1 MRIAAAAALTAAAAS
16 ALPPVTPG
24 ASLSPPE
31 GDLAEQVLSE
41 GRARLEEW
49 RTFVAKQKLE
59 ASRTATRWYDQ
70 SSCDGED
77 RTHFL
82 GIFGAAAQ
90 CAPAAVEQG
99 CELFMFSEAYTSWG
113 CYCCQRRTGDH
124 PDWALYSTSSEPA
137 PSPVPVGAL
146 EHQLDASPAAAPAP
160 RLVPSPSPVGVV
172 RLRARTDAIDAKPGW
187 FRRKLSAVIYPD
199 ATRVDFAEASA
210 PAAYYDKDCGR
221 WILPDTD
228 RKDEHAT
235 AASPP
240 RAPPPSASMCPPG
253 LAPAHQYSPPL
264 PPPRRAASTSAMTAD
279 PLTAMMAPPPM
290 RAMPSARHVGDAMT
304 IRAPQSQSTP
314 SFATFA

>member
-1 MRIAAAAALTAAAAS
+1 MLLRLVALQAAALPQQAAS

-113 CYCCQRRTGDH
+113 CYGRDERNEKRILGVG
-124 PDWALYSTSSEPA
+124 TS
-137 PSPVPVGAL
+137 V
-146 EHQLDASPAAAPAP
+146 
-160 RLVPSPSPVGVV
+160 
-172 RLRARTDAIDAKPGW
+172 
-187 FRRKLSAVIYPD
+187 
-199 ATRVDFAEASA
+199 
-210 PAAYYDKDCGR
+210 CGR
-221 WILPDTD
+221 F
-228 RKDEHAT
+228 
-235 AASPP
+235 P
-240 RAPPPSASMCPPG
+240 RASRRRG
-253 LAPAHQYSPPL
+253 
-264 PPPRRAASTSAMTAD
+264 RRAC
-279 PLTAMMAPPPM
+279 
-290 RAMPSARHVGDAMT
+290 DAL
-304 IRAPQSQSTP
+304 
-314 SFATFA
+314 